1 MESNNICRFT
11 NVRSSDLACTSF
23 VYEETNAQSKSTFTE
38 AYIIGF
44 VVRDSG
50 SLNVGDRV
58 YDIDKGN
65 AFFVQK
71 GSRFC
76 IKSDGELAYFYISF
90 CGRRAEELVDRFGLS
105 EIDCIFELCDNYER
119 LTDFAFDCL
128 HRSTESNTDLL
139 GEAGLL
145 YLLAHLDSRKSV
157 SNNLLSK
164 MIALTNEY
172 FTDSAFSLRALSESL
187 RYDAKYLSFC
197 FKKNKGICYSQ
208 YLRDL
213 RIRHSIFL
221 MEQGIWG
228 VKNVAILSGFSD
240 ALYFSKIFKKETGAT
255 PKEYIK
261 GLQEHN
267 EMGEEKKKD

>member
-11 NVRSSDLACTSF
+11 NVRSSDLTCTSF
-23 VYEETNAQSKSTFTE
+23 VYEETDAQSKRSFTE
-38 AYIIGF
+38 GYIIGF
-44 VVRDSG
+44 VVRGSG
-50 SLNVGDRV
+50 LLNVGDRA
-58 YDIDKGN
+58 YDINKGN

-71 GSRFC
+71 GSLFS
-76 IKSDGELAYFYISF
+76 IKREGEIAYFYISF

-105 EIDCIFELCDNYER
+105 EVDCVFEICDNYDR

-128 HRSTESNTDLL
+128 NRSNESNTDLL

-164 MIALTNEY
+164 MIAITNEY
-172 FTDSAFSLRALSESL
+172 FTDSAFSLRTLSESL

-221 MEQGIWG
+221 MEQGISG

-240 ALYFSKIFKKETGAT
+240 ALYFSKIFKKEIGKT
-255 PKEYIK
+255 PKEYIR
-261 GLQEHN
+261 GLQEHGD
-267 EMGEEKKKD
+267 MGDEKQRK